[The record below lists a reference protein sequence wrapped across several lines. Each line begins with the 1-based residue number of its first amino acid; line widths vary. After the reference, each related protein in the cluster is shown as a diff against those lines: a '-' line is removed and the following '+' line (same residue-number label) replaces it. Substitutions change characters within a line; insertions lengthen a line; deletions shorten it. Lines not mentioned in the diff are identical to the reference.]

1 MPAQPVRVT
10 LPVGGTRVHRFQA
23 VREHR
28 EDGTTEDW
36 VVVAFPPEGL
46 ELATL
51 DFDWHRTV
59 PLAALEDGTI
69 EPLTAGG
76 VPVWGY

>member
-1 MPAQPVRVT
+1 MAPQAVRVT
-10 LPVGGTRVHRFQA
+10 LPVGEARVHRFQA

-28 EDGTTEDW
+28 PDGTAEEW
-36 VVVAFPPEGL
+36 VVVDFPPEGI

-59 PLAALEDGTI
+59 PLSAVEDGTV